1 MILKT
6 RSYGYLTYYKTYLYT
21 YRVRCSDLIKR
32 DNEHV
37 ERNANMIETALVYK
51 NSSAQALDI
60 ASDLVTNKERDA
72 HMDTH
77 IIIVVR

>member
-1 MILKT
+1 
-6 RSYGYLTYYKTYLYT
+6 
-21 YRVRCSDLIKR
+21 
-32 DNEHV
+32 
-37 ERNANMIETALVYK
+37 MIETALVYK